1 MLKTNKIKSPTLTIN
16 SEIAKNNILSILAK
30 LGKSTIFR
38 PHFKT
43 HDNKITAN
51 IFRDLG
57 VNKISVSSIDMALY
71 FRSLGFKNI
80 NISFPVNFREQ
91 KKLQKLS
98 KNTELHLLIS
108 NSDAAQ
114 MLSNLKL
121 IKAKAWIEIDTGYNR
136 SGILYN
142 NLQEI
147 QKSIDSISKSCNLS
161 FEGFLNHNGSTY
173 SLNSPT
179 DILHSSFEAI
189 SKLKDL
195 QKEFSKYYPK
205 ISIGDTPTCSLM
217 ENFEGIDEIRP
228 GNFVYYDLIMLEK
241 KVCTKEQIAA
251 KVFCPIV
258 DISKERNEIVIH
270 GGAVHFSKE
279 FIYVNGHK
287 SFGRAVKHYGKSVF
301 EISEEINSLSQ
312 EHGILKIKNSKIENY
327 KLGDL
332 I

>member
-114 MLSNLKL
+114 
-121 IKAKAWIEIDTGYNR
+121 
-136 SGILYN
+136 
-142 NLQEI
+142 
-147 QKSIDSISKSCNLS
+147 
-161 FEGFLNHNGSTY
+161 
-173 SLNSPT
+173 
-179 DILHSSFEAI
+179 
-189 SKLKDL
+189 
-195 QKEFSKYYPK
+195 
-205 ISIGDTPTCSLM
+205 
-217 ENFEGIDEIRP
+217 
-228 GNFVYYDLIMLEK
+228 
-241 KVCTKEQIAA
+241 
-251 KVFCPIV
+251 
-258 DISKERNEIVIH
+258 
-270 GGAVHFSKE
+270 
-279 FIYVNGHK
+279 
-287 SFGRAVKHYGKSVF
+287 
-301 EISEEINSLSQ
+301 
-312 EHGILKIKNSKIENY
+312 
-327 KLGDL
+327 
-332 I
+332 